1 VSSGRIEAPEK
12 GEHVLNT
19 IIALWYVPRSLSTAF
34 ERMMMQRGDFKFFH
48 EPFYLFYL
56 KERASTAL
64 DLKPDLDHPVDF
76 PEILAMIR
84 SAVLEG
90 PVFFKDMPCCVISR
104 TDKDFL
110 SIFENTSIIRD
121 PAKTLV
127 SYYRLDPNF
136 TIVEASY
143 AEQRKMFELVMDIT
157 GKVPALVDAEDLVEN
172 PYGVVK
178 GYCERVGIPF
188 MSEALTWEAV
198 LKPEWKRWEVWHLDV
213 AESTGFIKDME
224 AYDISVHDV
233 PRLSEMYELCM
244 PHYEAIYQKSATGQ

>member
-1 VSSGRIEAPEK
+1 
-12 GEHVLNT
+12 VLNT
-19 IIALWYVPRSLSTAF
+19 IITLWYVPRSLSTAF
-34 ERMMMQRGDFKFFH
+34 ERMMMQRGDFKVFH

-64 DLKPDLDHPVDF
+64 GLKPDLNHPVDF

-84 SAVLEG
+84 SAAFEA

-104 TDKDFL
+104 ADKDFL
-110 SIFENTSIIRD
+110 SIFENTFIIRD

-136 TIVEASY
+136 TIIEAGY
-143 AEQRKMFELVMDIT
+143 AEQRKMFERVMDIT

-188 MSEALTWEAV
+188 MPEALTWEAV
-198 LKPEWKRWEVWHLDV
+198 LKPEWTHWEVWHLDV
-213 AESTGFIKDME
+213 ARSTGFTKDME

-244 PHYEAIYQKSATGQ
+244 PHYEAIYQYRIRG